1 MTPEQKQLV
10 KDSWA
15 KVLPIK
21 ETAAELFYGRL
32 FETYPEV
39 KPYFKGDMKEQ
50 GRKLMAML
58 NTAVSGLDN
67 LDGLI
72 EPLKQSGKAHKGYGV
87 KAEDYD
93 KVGDAFL
100 WTLEKGLGEA
110 FTPDVKEAW
119 VVVYTTV
126 AGVMIEGAEY
136 GEAEASKPAKA
147 KWWQTVF
154 GTKAAT
160 S

>member
-15 KVLPIK
+15 KVLPIQ

-32 FETYPEV
+32 FEIYPEV

-58 NTAVSGLDN
+58 NTAVSGLDK
-67 LDGLI
+67 LDALI
-72 EPLKQSGKAHKGYGV
+72 DPLKNSGKAHKGYGV

-100 WTLEKGLGEA
+100 WTLEQGLGDA
-110 FTPDVKEAW
+110 FTPEIEDAW
-119 VVVYTTV
+119 TVTYSTV
-126 AGVMIEGAEY
+126 ASVMIDGAEY
-136 GEAEASKPAKA
+136 GSVRHQQPTRDAGCR
-147 KWWQTVF
+147 F
-154 GTKAAT
+154 CG
-160 S
+160 

>member
-1 MTPEQKQLV
+1 MTPEQKILV
-10 KDSWA
+10 KESWA
-15 KVLPIK
+15 KVLPIQ

-32 FETYPEV
+32 FEKYPEV

-67 LDGLI
+67 LEALI
-72 EPLKQSGKAHKGYGV
+72 APLKASGKAHAGYGV
-87 KAEDYD
+87 KKEDYD

-100 WTLEKGLGEA
+100 WTLEQGLGEA
-110 FTPDVKEAW
+110 FTPEVKEAW
-119 VVVYTTV
+119 TVTYTTV

-136 GEAEASKPAKA
+136 ETAEQKTSWWKSLFGMKKAS
-147 KWWQTVF
+147 
-154 GTKAAT
+154 
-160 S
+160 

>member
-15 KVLPIK
+15 KVLPIQ

-32 FETYPEV
+32 FEIYPEV
-39 KPYFKGDMKEQ
+39 KPYFKGDMQDQ

-58 NTAVSGLDN
+58 NTAVNGLDN
-67 LDGLI
+67 LDALI
-72 EPLKQSGKAHKGYGV
+72 EPLKRSGKAHKGYGV

-100 WTLEKGLGEA
+100 WTLQQGLGDA
-110 FTPDVKEAW
+110 FTPEIEEAW
-119 VVVYTTV
+119 TVTYSTV
-126 AGVMIEGAEY
+126 ASVMTDGAEY
-136 GEAEASKPAKA
+136 EPPV
-147 KWWQTVF
+147 QHQPP
-154 GTKAAT
+154 TKDAGCRFCG
-160 S
+160 

>member
-15 KVLPIK
+15 KVVPIQ

-32 FETYPEV
+32 FDQYPEV

-50 GRKLMAML
+50 GKKLMAML
-58 NTAVSGLDN
+58 NTAVNGLDN
-67 LDGLI
+67 LEGLI
-72 EPLKQSGKAHKGYGV
+72 EPLKASGKAHAGYGV

-93 KVGDAFL
+93 KVGASFL
-100 WTLEKGLGEA
+100 WTLEQGLGEA
-110 FTPDVKEAW
+110 FTDEVKEAW
-119 VVVYTTV
+119 SVTYGTV
-126 AGVMIEGAEY
+126 ASVMIEGAEY
-136 GEAEASKPAKA
+136 DAPADAPAKTP
-147 KWWQTVF
+147 WWKSVF
-154 GTKAAT
+154 GARKA